1 MEEENAKDTFDMTTK
16 TTFVN
21 EKRSAASI
29 HIKSRDYLN
38 EDGQNHVQ
46 TKSKSAN
53 RKGHRSQKIMDNKVC
68 DEFDDC
74 DDDLLTHTFLGQMLH
89 YRLQSNEL

>member
-38 EDGQNHVQ
+38 EDGQNHV
-46 TKSKSAN
+46 
-53 RKGHRSQKIMDNKVC
+53 
-68 DEFDDC
+68 
-74 DDDLLTHTFLGQMLH
+74 
-89 YRLQSNEL
+89 